1 MVEGTKTMRT
11 MVASTMTAVAK
22 PTPIIF
28 TTGSSLATKPIK
40 TLELNMSGMS
50 FTIDGKTFDH
60 ERVDQHLTMG
70 DVEEWTITNPS
81 MMGIFE
87 ATA

>member
-1 MVEGTKTMRT
+1 
-11 MVASTMTAVAK
+11 
-22 PTPIIF
+22 
-28 TTGSSLATKPIK
+28 
-40 TLELNMSGMS
+40 MSGMS

-60 ERVDQHLTMG
+60 ERVGQHLTMG